1 MNIVSRI
8 PTDRDSSLV
17 MAKVYEEPRK
27 IPYWEQGLISL
38 WFLNSF
44 VPLPL
49 ETPLR
54 YLMVLWF
61 LWLFAL
67 HKEQVIPIMLK
78 AWPLFLLPIFGLI
91 SVLWSPY
98 MGAALRSGALY
109 LLTPFVAVIIITR
122 FDISTILRCMFFAGV
137 MAIIVCVPFYDT
149 MPYGGPY
156 PQKNYFAQQM
166 LFVALLSFMTLLN
179 EKSWPWTR
187 MLAAL
192 IFPIALIF
200 MLRAPSATALVFA
213 AVGIVGLFAV
223 KFVWVAISKVRHLRT
238 IIFILGASV
247 ILSGAMIVLN
257 QTNQTY
263 LTDFLGA
270 LGKDTTFTGRTHIWA
285 AGNLAAQEHPIF
297 GLGLEGFWNPANG
310 AAQSINEMDFKPYG
324 TKLTFHN
331 AYLEVRVHLGYIGL
345 GLYLLL
351 WAWCGYRLFRQ
362 FFKES
367 SLEMSALLVFG
378 AIVFISTLTESFA
391 WASFNTPLNLL
402 YLGALATLSPIRR
415 VFVSR
420 VPVYLNSP
428 AGYAKT

>member
-8 PTDRDSSLV
+8 PTDGDSSLV

-27 IPYWEQGLISL
+27 IPYWEQALISV

-61 LWLFAL
+61 LWLLAL
-67 HKEQVIPIMLK
+67 HKEQVIPIVLK

-91 SVLWSPY
+91 SILWSPY
-98 MGAALRSGALY
+98 MGAAIRSGALY
-109 LLTPFVAVIIITR
+109 LLTPLVAVIIITR
-122 FDISTILRCMFFAGV
+122 FDITTILRCMFFAGV
-137 MAIIVCVPFYDT
+137 MAIIVCIPFYDS
-149 MPYGGPY
+149 MPSGGPY

-179 EKSWPWTR
+179 ERSWPWTR
-187 MLAAL
+187 LLAAL

-213 AVGIVGLFAV
+213 GVGIIGLFLV
-223 KFVWVAISKVRHLRT
+223 KFAWQSISKVRHLRS
-238 IIFILGASV
+238 IIFITGVSV
-247 ILSGAMIVLN
+247 VLIGAMIVLN
-257 QTNQTY
+257 QTHQDY
-263 LTDFLGA
+263 VADFLGA
-270 LGKDTTFTGRTHIWA
+270 LGKDTTFTGRTHIWS
-285 AGNLAAQEHPIF
+285 AGRLAAEEHPII
-297 GLGLEGFWNPANG
+297 GMGLEGFWNRANG

-345 GLYLLL
+345 GLYMLM
-351 WAWCGYRLFRQ
+351 WAWCGYRLLMQ
-362 FFKES
+362 FFRDS

-378 AIVFISTLTESFA
+378 AIVFISTFTESLA

-402 YLGALATLSPIRR
+402 YLGALATLSPVRR
-415 VFVSR
+415 TYVGKAPVF
-420 VPVYLNSP
+420 LNSSQ
-428 AGYAKT
+428 GYAKA